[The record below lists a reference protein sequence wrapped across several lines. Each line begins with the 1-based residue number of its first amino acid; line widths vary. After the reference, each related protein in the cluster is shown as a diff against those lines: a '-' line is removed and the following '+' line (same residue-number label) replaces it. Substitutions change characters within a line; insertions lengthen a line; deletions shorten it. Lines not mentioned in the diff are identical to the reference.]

1 MSTIAKIA
9 AKFQVT
15 LPREVRRALKAKVG
29 DLFLFTQQTNGS
41 YRVQAIP
48 PRLTEALRVAGKR
61 LSPEDFRRVHRD
73 FEQGWEDE
81 GR

>member
-9 AKFQVT
+9 AKYQVT

-29 DLFLFTQQTNGS
+29 DLLLFTQQTNGS

-48 PRLTEALRVAGKR
+48 PRLTEALRVTGKR

-73 FEQGWEDE
+73 FELGWEDE